1 MNILRLL
8 ALVSSLTLACLAVH
22 AELPATIITPALQLM
37 PGKND
42 AAWQPLLTALKAKA
56 PIMATF
62 EERRYFPFKKNPVV
76 LTGEIRLD
84 PQRGLSLHYQVPE
97 ERILVVDDRGGF
109 MRDGKGRRLHDLPD
123 DPRAQA
129 ATRALLHVM
138 RFELSAL
145 AQDFSIYASRDGADW
160 RFAFVPLPGGPLVD
174 VLQPITVTGK
184 DELVTGIEMKKSEDQ
199 RVEIHIGET
208 HTNVTFN
215 STELTRFFR

>member
-1 MNILRLL
+1 MNAPRLL
-8 ALVSSLTLACLAVH
+8 ALALLLSPAALPLR
-22 AELPATIITPALQLM
+22 AELPADLVAPAYQLE

-42 AAWQPLLTALKAKA
+42 TAWQPLLAALKSKA
-56 PIMATF
+56 PLSATF
-62 EERRYFPFKKNPVV
+62 EEHRYFAFKKTPVV

-84 PQRGLSLHYQVPE
+84 PARGMSLHYQVPE

-138 RFELSAL
+138 RFELGAL
-145 AQDFSIYASRDGADW
+145 AKDFAIYAARDGADW
-160 RFAFVPLPGGPLVD
+160 RFAFVPLPGPLAD

-184 DELVTGIEMKKSEDQ
+184 DELVRTIEMKKADDQ
-199 RVEIHIGET
+199 RVEILIGET
-208 HTNVTFN
+208 HTNVTFT
-215 STELTRFFR
+215 SADISRFFR